1 MELIRRHKL
10 AVGVGVLLATGLLAY
25 LAFGFFGVHTLFID
39 DEVNEA
45 GPVFASAAAT
55 TAITTIP
62 EDQEPA
68 ADTETDES
76 VAVPTTASDDE
87 LPATTEPV
95 VETIA
100 RGSFEDSSIHSGS
113 GDVAVL
119 SDGAQ
124 SFLRFEDNFST
135 DNGPDLNVYLRA
147 ADGSFIDLGDLKGNI
162 GSQNYELPAA
172 IDLTF
177 YRTVD
182 IWCVR
187 FGVSFTAAA
196 LS

>member
-10 AVGVGVLLATGLLAY
+10 AFGIGGLVATGLIAY
-25 LAFGFFGVHTLFID
+25 LALGYFGFHTLFID
-39 DEVNEA
+39 DQVNEA
-45 GPVFASAAAT
+45 GPVFASGASSAAT
-55 TAITTIP
+55 TTIP
-62 EDQEPA
+62 DDQQSS
-68 ADTETDES
+68 DDETDES
-76 VAVPTTASDDE
+76 VAVPTTDGADD
-87 LPATTEPV
+87 PPTTTEPV
-95 VETIA
+95 IETIA
-100 RGSFEDSSIHSGS
+100 GGSFEDSSIHSGS
-113 GDVAVL
+113 GDVVVL

-147 ADGSFIDLGDLKGNI
+147 DDDSFIDLGDLKGNV
-162 GSQNYELPAA
+162 GSQNYELPPGTD
-172 IDLTF
+172 IGV

-187 FGVSFTAAA
+187 FGVSFTDAA